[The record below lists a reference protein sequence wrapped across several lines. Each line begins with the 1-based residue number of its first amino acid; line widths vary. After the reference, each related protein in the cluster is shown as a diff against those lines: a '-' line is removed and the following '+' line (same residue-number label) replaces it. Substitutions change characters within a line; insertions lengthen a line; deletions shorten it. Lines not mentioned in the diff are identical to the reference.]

1 VNREEVQPIKRSRL
15 QSQREKSAPSTKLYG
30 VLRVQKG
37 DGRELEDQK
46 RRGGGEDRFEC
57 DPRKLM

>member
-1 VNREEVQPIKRSRL
+1 M
-15 QSQREKSAPSTKLYG
+15 A
-30 VLRVQKG
+30 LRVEKVNG
-37 DGRELEDQK
+37 GELEDEE